1 MPEQVKFK
9 KPKPN
14 FQAILKK
21 QKEMEDDEKFAIS
34 DSLQTYIDKISKGAG
49 YQNQDK
55 LEKANIRQEVI
66 NFVDN
71 YTISSLDSI
80 KGMEYD
86 EALQLQSTTEKSIKE
101 IEGTGQLN
109 KAELDF
115 IRATVGE
122 TNARLKEVLKVST
135 RLKFAFRDLKKEL
148 KPLKLAA
155 RLGVTRIPILGKRIE
170 RAIRAEEEGES
181 EALRIK
187 RGLRKREARDTRKAG
202 DTAPSSPN
210 DQSQTQ
216 QNKTI
221 AKQTAANI
229 TGVDNQPVP
238 KGADKEE
245 LVEQERESDAQFET
259 TSGTLERILEEAEL
273 TNELLGGKKGK
284 KGATDDDKDGFSILE
299 VLGMKKLY
307 DFVKA
312 GKIGTLVKN
321 LGALSATAGLFA
333 LAAGVGIGLAKL
345 IEAIGLSNVGPEEK
359 KVINEISTDLTSS
372 ANNEGVLAEDI
383 ELENE
388 RRKEGALKDEYNRG
402 VKEGKLPPQ
411 MTFEDYKQAKED
423 AGIERKLKSEGF
435 MGFDF
440 LGGEK
445 NRMKS
450 DADYK
455 SISDQY
461 SLNQAKPINEQII
474 QTEGEFGTG
483 KKIENANTITADGVE
498 KGSQIINN
506 STNSGNTVIN
516 NQNNV
521 DASNTQN
528 KTEYGSTTIGSKNN
542 SDFVDYY

>member
-14 FQAILKK
+14 FQSILKK

-34 DSLQTYIDKISKGAG
+34 DSLQEYIDTIGKKAG
-49 YQNQDK
+49 YQNQEK

-86 EALQLQSTTEKSIKE
+86 DALQLQSSTEKSIAE

-109 KAELDF
+109 EAELDF

-122 TNARLKEVLKVST
+122 TNTRLKEVLKLST

-155 RLGVTRIPILGKRIE
+155 RVGLTRIPILGKRIE

-187 RGLRKREARDTRKAG
+187 RGLRKREARDTRKMG
-202 DTAPSSPN
+202 DTSFPAPN

-221 AKQTAANI
+221 AKQTTAGIMA
-229 TGVDNQPVP
+229 TDNKSIP
-238 KGADKEE
+238 KGDREE
-245 LVEQERESDAQFET
+245 LVEEERESDAQFET
-259 TSGTLERILEEAEL
+259 TSGILERILEETEL
-273 TNELLGGKKGK
+273 TNELLGGKGK
-284 KGATDDDKDGFSILE
+284 KGAKDDKDGFSILE

-312 GKIGTLVKN
+312 GRVATLVAN
-321 LGALSATAGLFA
+321 LGALSVTAGVFA
-333 LAAGVGIGLAKL
+333 AAAAAGFGLGKL
-345 IEAIGLSNVGPEEK
+345 IEKIGMSNVGEEETK
-359 KVINEISTDLTSS
+359 EVKRQSADITSS
-372 ANNEGVLAEDI
+372 SNFEGVLAEDI
-383 ELENE
+383 EAENALM
-388 RRKEGALKDEYNRG
+388 RDAQLKDEYNRG
-402 VKEGKLPPQ
+402 IKANKLPKD
-411 MTFEDYKQAKED
+411 MTFEQYKTAKSN
-423 AGIERKLKSEGF
+423 AGITRELKFEGF
-435 MGFDF
+435 MGTNLFKDAN
-440 LGGEK
+440 LVK
-445 NRMKS
+445 A
-450 DADYK
+450 DADYG
-455 SISDQY
+455 SIRAQFSEDQVN
-461 SLNQAKPINEQII
+461 SMII
-474 QTEGEFGTG
+474 PPSVKANTEG
-483 KKIENANTITADGVE
+483 KIETANTIQADGVE
-498 KGSQIINN
+498 KGSTIVNN
-506 STNSGNTVIN
+506 SQNSGNTVIN

-528 KTEYGSTTIGSKNN
+528 KTDYGSTTIGTGNTHYP
-542 SDFVDYY
+542 DYY

>member
-1 MPEQVKFK
+1 MPEVEFK

-34 DSLQTYIDKISKGAG
+34 DSLQEYIDTIGKKAG
-49 YQNQDK
+49 YQNQEK

-80 KGMEYD
+80 KGMDYD
-86 EALQLQSTTEKSIKE
+86 EALQLQSSTEKSIAE

-109 KAELDF
+109 QEELDF

-122 TNARLKEVLKVST
+122 TNTRLKEVLKLST

-155 RLGVTRIPILGKRIE
+155 RIGLTRIPILGKRIE

-187 RGLRKREARDTRKAG
+187 RGLRKREARDTRKMG
-202 DTAPSSPN
+202 DTTFPEPN
-210 DQSQTQ
+210 DPSQTQ
-216 QNKTI
+216 QNRTI
-221 AKQTAANI
+221 AKQTTASI
-229 TGVDNQPVP
+229 MGIDNQPLP
-238 KGADKEE
+238 RADREE
-245 LVEQERESDAQFET
+245 IVEQERESDTQFET
-259 TSGTLERILEEAEL
+259 TSGTLERILVESEL
-273 TNELLGGKKGK
+273 TNELLGARNKKLAGI
-284 KGATDDDKDGFSILE
+284 DDKDGFSILE

-312 GKIGTLVKN
+312 GKVGTLVTN
-321 LGALSATAGLFA
+321 LGAMSVTAGLFA
-333 LAAGVGIGLAKL
+333 AAAVAGIG
-345 IEAIGLSNVGPEEK
+345 IGKVVEKIGMANVGPEEK
-359 KVINEISTDLTSS
+359 KEINRLSADLSSS
-372 ANNEGVLAEDI
+372 ANFEGVLQEDI
-383 ELENE
+383 DLENE
-388 RRKEGALKDEYNRG
+388 AKKEGQLKDEYNRG
-402 VKEGKLPPQ
+402 ISEGKLPKE
-411 MTFEDYKQAKED
+411 MTFEDYVQAKED
-423 AGIERKLKSEGF
+423 AGITRRLKFEGF
-435 MGFDF
+435 AGIDF

-450 DADYK
+450 DADY
-455 SISDQY
+455 SAITSQY
-461 SLNQAKPINEQII
+461 SLNQAKPINENII
-474 QTEGEFGTG
+474 QAEGEYGTG
-483 KKIENANTITADGVE
+483 KKIETANTITADGVE

-528 KTEYGSTTIGSKNN
+528 KTEFGSTSIGSKNTHYPDN
-542 SDFVDYY
+542 Y

>member
-1 MPEQVKFK
+1 MPEEEKFK

-34 DSLQTYIDKISKGAG
+34 DSLQEYIDTIGKKAG
-49 YQNQDK
+49 YQNQEK
-55 LEKANIRQEVI
+55 LEKANIRPDVI

-86 EALQLQSTTEKSIKE
+86 EALQLQSSTEKSIAE

-109 KAELDF
+109 QAEIDF

-122 TNARLKEVLKVST
+122 TNTRLKEVLKVST

-155 RLGVTRIPILGKRIE
+155 RIGLTKIPIIGKRIE

-187 RGLRKREARDTRKAG
+187 RGLRKREARDTRKMG
-202 DTAPSSPN
+202 DTTPPAPNEP
-210 DQSQTQ
+210 SQTQ

-221 AKQTAANI
+221 AKQTTAGI
-229 TGVDNQPVP
+229 MGIDNKPMP
-238 KGADKEE
+238 KGADREE
-245 LVEQERESDAQFET
+245 LVEEERESDAQFET
-259 TSGTLERILEEAEL
+259 TSGTLEQILEESKL
-273 TNELLGGKKGK
+273 TNELLGAKGK
-284 KGATDDDKDGFSILE
+284 KGATGDEDKDGFSILE

-312 GKIGTLVKN
+312 GKVGTLVKN
-321 LGALSATAGLFA
+321 LGALSRVAGLFA

-359 KVINEISTDLTSS
+359 KVINELSTDLTSS
-372 ANNEGVLAEDI
+372 ANNEGVLQEDI
-383 ELENE
+383 DAENE
-388 RRKEGALKDEYNRG
+388 RKREGALKDEYNRG

-528 KTEYGSTTIGSKNN
+528 KTEFGSTTIGSKNN

>member
-1 MPEQVKFK
+1 MPEEVKFK
-9 KPKPN
+9 KPRPN

-34 DSLQTYIDKISKGAG
+34 DSLQEYIDEIGKKAG
-49 YQNQDK
+49 YQNQEK

-86 EALQLQSTTEKSIKE
+86 DALQLQSSTEKSIAE

-109 KAELDF
+109 EAELDF

-122 TNARLKEVLKVST
+122 TNTRLKEVLKVST

-155 RLGVTRIPILGKRIE
+155 RVGLTRIPIIGKRIE

-187 RGLRKREARDTRKAG
+187 RGLRKREARDTRKMG
-202 DTAPSSPN
+202 DTTPLAPNEP
-210 DQSQTQ
+210 SQTQ

-221 AKQTAANI
+221 AKQTTAGI
-229 TGVDNQPVP
+229 MSIDNQPVP
-238 KGADKEE
+238 KGVDKEE

-273 TNELLGGKKGK
+273 TNELLGGK
-284 KGATDDDKDGFSILE
+284 
-299 VLGMKKLY
+299 Y

-312 GKIGTLVKN
+312 GKVGTLVKN
-321 LGALSATAGLFA
+321 LGALSRVAGLFT

-359 KVINEISTDLTSS
+359 KVINEISTDLSSS
-372 ANNEGVLAEDI
+372 ANNEGVLQEDI
-383 ELENE
+383 DAETE
-388 RRKEGALKDEYNRG
+388 RKREGALKDEYNRG

-498 KGSQIINN
+498 KCSQIINN

>member
-14 FQAILKK
+14 FQSILKK

-34 DSLQTYIDKISKGAG
+34 DSLQEYIDTIGKKAG
-49 YQNQDK
+49 YQNQEK

-86 EALQLQSTTEKSIKE
+86 DALQLQSSTEKSIAE

-109 KAELDF
+109 EAELDF

-122 TNARLKEVLKVST
+122 TNTRLKEVLKLST

-155 RLGVTRIPILGKRIE
+155 RVGLTRIPILGKRIE

-187 RGLRKREARDTRKAG
+187 RGLRKREARDTRKMG
-202 DTAPSSPN
+202 DTSFPAPN

-221 AKQTAANI
+221 AKQTTAGIMA
-229 TGVDNQPVP
+229 TDNKSIP
-238 KGADKEE
+238 KGDREE
-245 LVEQERESDAQFET
+245 LVEEERESDAQFET
-259 TSGTLERILEEAEL
+259 TSGTLERILEETEL
-273 TNELLGGKKGK
+273 TNELLGGKGK
-284 KGATDDDKDGFSILE
+284 KGAKDDKDGFSILE

-312 GKIGTLVKN
+312 GRIATLVTN
-321 LGALSATAGLFA
+321 LGALSVTAGVFA
-333 LAAGVGIGLAKL
+333 AAAAAGFGLGKL
-345 IEAIGLSNVGPEEK
+345 IEKIGMSNVGEEETK
-359 KVINEISTDLTSS
+359 EVKRQSADITSS
-372 ANNEGVLAEDI
+372 SNFEGVLAEDI
-383 ELENE
+383 EAENALM
-388 RRKEGALKDEYNRG
+388 RDAQLKDEYNRG
-402 VKEGKLPPQ
+402 IKANKLPKD
-411 MTFEDYKQAKED
+411 MTFEQYKTAKSN
-423 AGIERKLKSEGF
+423 AGITRELKFEGF
-435 MGFDF
+435 MGTNLFKDAN
-440 LGGEK
+440 LVK
-445 NRMKS
+445 A
-450 DADYK
+450 DADYG
-455 SISDQY
+455 SIRAQFSEDQVN
-461 SLNQAKPINEQII
+461 SMIVPPSIKAN
-474 QTEGEFGTG
+474 TEG
-483 KKIENANTITADGVE
+483 KIETANTIQADGVE
-498 KGSQIINN
+498 KGSTIVNN
-506 STNSGNTVIN
+506 SQNSGNTVIN

-528 KTEYGSTTIGSKNN
+528 KTDYGSTTIGTGNTHYP
-542 SDFVDYY
+542 DYY

>member
-1 MPEQVKFK
+1 MPEVEFK

-34 DSLQTYIDKISKGAG
+34 DSLQEYIDTIGKKAG
-49 YQNQDK
+49 YQNQEK

-80 KGMEYD
+80 KGMDYD
-86 EALQLQSTTEKSIKE
+86 EALQLQSSTEKSIAE

-109 KAELDF
+109 QEELDF

-122 TNARLKEVLKVST
+122 TNTRLKEVLKLST

-155 RLGVTRIPILGKRIE
+155 RIGLTRIPILGKRIE

-187 RGLRKREARDTRKAG
+187 RGLRKREARDTRKMG
-202 DTAPSSPN
+202 DTTFPEPN
-210 DQSQTQ
+210 DPSQTQ
-216 QNKTI
+216 QNRTI
-221 AKQTAANI
+221 AKQTTAGI
-229 TGVDNQPVP
+229 MGIDNQPLP
-238 KGADKEE
+238 RADREE
-245 LVEQERESDAQFET
+245 IVEQERESDTQFET
-259 TSGTLERILEEAEL
+259 TSGTLERILVESEL
-273 TNELLGGKKGK
+273 TNELLGARNKKLAGI
-284 KGATDDDKDGFSILE
+284 DDKDGFSILE

-312 GKIGTLVKN
+312 GKVGTLVTN
-321 LGALSATAGLFA
+321 LGAMSVTAGLFA
-333 LAAGVGIGLAKL
+333 AAAVAGIGIGKVVEKL
-345 IEAIGLSNVGPEEK
+345 GMANVGPEEK
-359 KVINEISTDLTSS
+359 KEINRLSADLSSS
-372 ANNEGVLAEDI
+372 ANFEGVLQEDI
-383 ELENE
+383 DLENE
-388 RRKEGALKDEYNRG
+388 AKKEGQLKDEYNRG
-402 VKEGKLPPQ
+402 ISEGKLPKE
-411 MTFEDYKQAKED
+411 MTFEDYVQAKED
-423 AGIERKLKSEGF
+423 AGITRRLKFEGF
-435 MGFDF
+435 AGIDF

-450 DADYK
+450 DADY
-455 SISDQY
+455 SAITSQY
-461 SLNQAKPINEQII
+461 SLNQAKPINENII
-474 QTEGEFGTG
+474 RAEGEYGTG
-483 KKIENANTITADGVE
+483 KKIETANTITADGVE

-528 KTEYGSTTIGSKNN
+528 KTEFGSTSIGSKNTHYPEN
-542 SDFVDYY
+542 Y